1 MARRFSL
8 QTPSTPSPGNSQAM
22 PHEDNQHN
30 RFDTDY
36 ARILER
42 TKQIDPIRYAKTRNY
57 NDGAVTRLSPYISRG
72 VISTRMILD
81 RILEMDLP
89 FSSIEKFI
97 RELAWRDYWQQV
109 WRAKGEAINGDLK
122 HRQQDVLH
130 DRLPLALE
138 NASTGIEAI
147 DNAIG
152 ELYQTGYMHNHMRM
166 YVASVACNI
175 GKSHWRVPALW
186 MYYHLLDGD
195 WASNALSWQWVAGS
209 NANKKYLANQE
220 NINRYF
226 HSEQKHTFLDCSY
239 EELATMQAPAVLQQ
253 TCVPSRT
260 TDLPSGQ
267 TIELQPG
274 LPTLVYNYY
283 NLDPEWR
290 KEQEANRILLLEPS
304 VFRQYPVAP
313 KNIAFI
319 LRLAKN
325 IPGIQLY
332 CAEFDALQQLTPEE
346 TIVYKEHPLNRHY
359 RGHEDPRDWMFGVKG
374 YFPSFFKFWKHCK
387 KEIASLG

>member
-1 MARRFSL
+1 ML
-8 QTPSTPSPGNSQAM
+8 
-22 PHEDNQHN
+22 HEDSQKDG
-30 RFDTDY
+30 FDTDY
-36 ARILER
+36 ARILEK
-42 TKQIDPIRYAKTRNY
+42 TAQIDPVRYAKTRNY
-57 NDGAVTRLSPYISRG
+57 SDGAVTRLSPYISRG
-72 VISTRMILD
+72 VISTRMMLN

-89 FSSIEKFI
+89 LSSTEKLI
-97 RELAWRDYWQQV
+97 QELAWRDYWQQV
-109 WRAKGEAINGDLK
+109 WHAKGEAINGDLK

-130 DRLPLALE
+130 EQMPLALE
-138 NASTGIEAI
+138 KASTGIETI
-147 DNAIG
+147 DNAIDD
-152 ELYQTGYMHNHMRM
+152 LYETGYMHNHMRM

-209 NANKKYLANQE
+209 NANKKYLANQD

-226 HSEQKHTFLDCSY
+226 HSGQKNTFLDRSY
-239 EELATMQAPAVLQQ
+239 EELADMPAPAILEQ
-253 TCVPSRT
+253 TCVPSGT

-267 TIELQPG
+267 TIGLQLQ

-304 VFRQYPVAP
+304 VFRQYPVAQ

-319 LRLAKN
+319 LKLAEN

-332 CAEFDALQQLTPEE
+332 CAEFDALQQQVPVD

-359 RGHEDPRDWMFGVKG
+359 RGHEEPREWMFTVEG
-374 YFPSFFKFWKHCK
+374 YFPSFFKFWKRCK
-387 KEIASLG
+387 KELASLG